1 MTRKTKEEIIYGDNS
16 SSSTSSHKARNA
28 NDYDAMLFDFLE
40 KEFNKK
46 ESN

>member
-1 MTRKTKEEIIYGDNS
+1 MAKKTKEEIIYGDS

-46 ESN
+46 GK